1 MIIYLVAAA
10 VLAGKFLA
18 YAAYAGALNRRFG
31 TAHSRL
37 RVAGVRVLLSLVF
50 TAMNFGLFRALSHLD
65 PAAFEAITFSPVPLI
80 TAVLFAMLAW
90 YIVLRAFF
98 ISPSSASGSV
108 VGALALGTLISAVI
122 AVAAGFLGMLG
133 VMSEVRFC

>member
-1 MIIYLVAAA
+1 MVIYLVAAA

-31 TAHSRL
+31 TTHSRL
-37 RVAGVRVLLSLVF
+37 RVAGLRMLLSLVF
-50 TAMNFGLFRALSHLD
+50 TAINVGLFRALAHLD
-65 PAAFEAITFSPVPLI
+65 PVAFEAITFSPVPLI

-98 ISPSSASGSV
+98 IGPSSASGAV
-108 VGALALGTLISAVI
+108 AGALALGTLLSAAI
-122 AVAAGFLGMLG
+122 AVATAFLGMLG
-133 VMSEVRFC
+133 VMSEVRLC

>member
-1 MIIYLVAAA
+1 MVIYLVAAA

-31 TAHSRL
+31 TNHSRV
-37 RVAGVRVLLSLVF
+37 RVAGLRVLLSLVF
-50 TAMNFGLFRALSHLD
+50 TAINFGLFRALSHLD

-90 YIVLRAFF
+90 YIVLRTFF
-98 ISPSSASGSV
+98 IGPSSAGSV
-108 VGALALGTLISAVI
+108 AGAVALGTLLSAAI